1 MTFSSNSINFYNKLW
16 QSWCTVLSFYTIMHE
31 ISPVKNN
38 KQYIPERPGD
48 EINHIE
54 ARPESFTNLISN
66 FFWIFYIYVIVGL
79 FY

>member
-1 MTFSSNSINFYNKLW
+1 
-16 QSWCTVLSFYTIMHE
+16 MHE

-38 KQYIPERPGD
+38 KQYIPEHPGD